1 MRLKNYPFI
10 KFAILFILGI
20 LGERLFQFTPTVN
33 LLVIAFLLILL
44 IASYYLLNQQFRT
57 VSSSIILYVL
67 IFFTGVFIALSGA
80 SEKNNTPLSSYQ
92 KEKNAKLFAE
102 VKEIELERSYE
113 IVFTVLTDSMFF
125 DNKLFITKAQLICK
139 FRGDSLQR
147 RNLYSNLR
155 PGNKIFL
162 TGTFQKGRDKRNPGE
177 FDYNKYL
184 LSNGI
189 VGLFISYDTD
199 SVNIYDHSENYFKS
213 LLLNIRKHID
223 RVIHDLHQ
231 PKTAGLLR
239 GLLLA
244 DRSEIDYETKND
256 FINSGVIHIL
266 AVSGLHVGYVL
277 IIFIFLFGRFEIY
290 TRSILTI
297 IGLLLFMF
305 ITGVPPSVFRATL
318 MAIIIILSFLFN
330 RSTNIINSISI
341 AAVIILIINPSE
353 IYNPGFQLS
362 FAAVLAIGIIYPKIQ
377 KAIYDLKLNKKWLEY
392 ILLFLGVSLSAQIG
406 TIPFTLVYFSKLSI
420 VALFA
425 NLIVIPL
432 VGIVIGIA
440 FITIF
445 IGFAYYPIAIYFASA
460 NDLIVKM
467 MIDFINFTGE
477 LNFSFLWI
485 RNYSLYDSIIF
496 YSVLVILFI
505 FLKRIKKISFKVI
518 TIIISVILILFLSTL
533 DNKKL
538 LVDGK
543 LSLLM
548 IDVGQGDSFLIKF
561 PDGKTALIDA
571 GEANPYIDNGERIII
586 PLFDY
591 LSIDKI
597 DYGFISHLDL
607 DHYGGFASLIYNNRI
622 KEIYRPEP
630 DSSDKSIRL
639 EKYLDKFNI
648 PRTSYHLDSLEIG
661 GTIIIIFNDINDK
674 YFDKLSSNDKS
685 GFMKIIF
692 GKTSYLF
699 VGDAEIPAE
708 SYYLQ
713 HHKYLLDSDVLKVGH
728 HGSITGSTYEFLKAV
743 SPSISLI
750 SAGIKN
756 KFGHPSKIILQRLN
770 SLNSKIFRTDSLGAV
785 LLQSDGNEII
795 PIDWKNSF

>member
-1 MRLKNYPFI
+1 MKVYPFI

-20 LGERLFQFTPTVN
+20 LSERLFQLTPTST
-33 LLVIAFLLILL
+33 LLIIAILIILL
-44 IASYYLLNQQFRT
+44 IASNYLLNQKYRT
-57 VSSSIILYVL
+57 VSLSIILYAL
-67 IFFTGVFIALSGA
+67 IFITGALIALSG
-80 SEKNNTPLSSYQ
+80 SEKNDTPLSYYQ

-113 IVFTVLTDSMFF
+113 IVFTVLTDSVFF
-125 DNKLFITKAQLICK
+125 DNKLFVTKDQIICK

-147 RNLYSNLR
+147 QNLYSDLK

-162 TGTFQKGRDKRNPGE
+162 TGTFQKGREKRNPGE

-184 LSNGI
+184 ISKGI

-213 LLLNIRKHID
+213 LLFTVRKNIDK
-223 RVIHDLHQ
+223 VIHDLHQ

-244 DRSEIDYETKND
+244 DRSEIDFETKND

-277 IIFIFLFGRFEIY
+277 VIFIFLFGRFGIY

-330 RSTNIINSISI
+330 RSTNIINSIAI
-341 AAVIILIINPSE
+341 AAVIILIFNPTE

-377 KAIYDLKLNKKWLEY
+377 KAIYDLRLNKKWLEY
-392 ILLFLGVSLSAQIG
+392 ILLFFGVSLSAQIG
-406 TIPFTLVYFSKLSI
+406 TIPFTLAYFSKLSI

-432 VGIVIGIA
+432 VGVVIGIA

-445 IGFAYYPIAIYFASA
+445 IGFISYPIAIYFASA
-460 NDLIVKM
+460 NDLIVKL
-467 MIDFINFTGE
+467 MIDFINFTGG

-496 YSVLVILFI
+496 YLVLAILFTL
-505 FLKRIKKISFKVI
+505 LKRINKISFKVI
-518 TIIISVILILFLSTL
+518 AIIASIILIIFLSIL

-538 LVDGK
+538 LEDGK

-561 PDGKTALIDA
+561 PNGKTALIDA
-571 GEANPYIDNGERIII
+571 GEANPYIDNGDRVII
-586 PLFDY
+586 PLLDY
-591 LSIDKI
+591 LNIDKI

-607 DHYGGFASLIYNNRI
+607 DHYGGFASLIFNNRI

-639 EKYLDKFNI
+639 EKYLDKLSI

-661 GTIIIIFNDINDK
+661 GTRIIIFNNINDK
-674 YFDKLSSNDKS
+674 YFDNLSSNDKS
-685 GFMKIIF
+685 GFMKIVY
-692 GKTSYLF
+692 GKTSFLF

-728 HGSITGSTYEFLKAV
+728 HGSKTGSTYEFLKAV
-743 SPSISLI
+743 SPKISLI

-756 KFGHPSKIILQRLN
+756 KFGHPSKIVLQRLK
-770 SLNSKIFRTDSLGAV
+770 SLGSKVFRTDSLGAV
-785 LLQSDGNEII
+785 LLQSDGKKII
-795 PIDWKNSF
+795 PIDWRSSF